1 MLNGRLLFSSS
12 ASSNDDDKSRNKA
25 SSSASP
31 ITVRRQ
37 VADLKILRTLAGY
50 LWMKDNLEFR
60 LRVMTALG
68 FLVGAKLL
76 NVQVP
81 FLFKLAVDWL
91 TTPNATALANSTL
104 VALFATPTAV
114 LIGYGIARSGASAF
128 NGICFF
134 LLSYIIY

>member
-12 ASSNDDDKSRNKA
+12 ASSSNDDDKSQNKA
-25 SSSASP
+25 SSASAVSEKRQ
-31 ITVRRQ
+31 IT
-37 VADLKILRTLAGY
+37 DMKILQTLAGY

-60 LRVMTALG
+60 LRVMMALG
-68 FLVGAKLL
+68 FLVGAKIL

-91 TTPNATALANSTL
+91 TIPNATHLANTTL

-114 LIGYGIARSGASAF
+114 LIGYGIARTGASAF
-128 NGICFF
+128 NGPYLLCFF
-134 LLSYIIY
+134 SS